1 MLSADL
7 HFVAE
12 QLSRKRTPEQDEL
25 VKGIFLDKK
34 NLEKLNFYM
43 SHGKIQRTSNY
54 SKQDIVDLIN
64 PKPQNDNENTS
75 KVTLPV
81 VTPVSRK
88 LSETTCKDFYVED
101 YDYSVRYVQK
111 AKSCKERNIP
121 FLLTFSEYKNILKT
135 KKCKYTGVEMNDI
148 TNDPFMLTLER
159 IDANLP
165 YVKGN
170 VVAVCNFINS
180 FKSVMLENHNAFWKD
195 DPDKMLK
202 DMTRMVSVITKK
214 NIKTVETKQKRGVK

>member
-1 MLSADL
+1 VATVSVNSLVKHLSKDR
-7 HFVAE
+7 
-12 QLSRKRTPEQDEL
+12 SPEQDN
-25 VKGIFLDKK
+25 VVRSIFMDKH
-34 NLEKLNFYM
+34 NASKLAWFLA
-43 SHGKIQRTSNY
+43 HGKIAPVTKY
-54 SKQDIVDLIN
+54 TYEDIIYLIS
-64 PKPQNDNENTS
+64 PECVKDN
-75 KVTLPV
+75 
-81 VTPVSRK
+81 PVSRK

-135 KKCKYTGVEMNDI
+135 KKCKYTGVEMNDVI
-148 TNDPFMLTLER
+148 NDPFLLTLER

-180 FKSVMLENHNAFWKD
+180 FKSVMLENSNAFWKD

-202 DMTRMVSVITKK
+202 DITRMVSVITKK
-214 NIKTVETKQKRGVK
+214 NIKSVEIKQKRGVK

>member
-1 MLSADL
+1 VNHQPISVESLAKHLSQD
-7 HFVAE
+7 
-12 QLSRKRTPEQDEL
+12 RTPQQDWL
-25 VKGIFLDKK
+25 VRSIFMDKY
-34 NLEKLNFYM
+34 NFEKLSWFM
-43 SHGKIQRTSNY
+43 DHGKIVNTTKYTKDDILELIDPNY
-54 SKQDIVDLIN
+54 DKE
-64 PKPQNDNENTS
+64 KF
-75 KVTLPV
+75 
-81 VTPVSRK
+81 SRK

-135 KKCKYTGVEMNDI
+135 KKCKYTGVEMNDVV
-148 TNDPFMLTLER
+148 NDPFLLTLER

-180 FKSVMLENHNAFWKD
+180 FKSVMLENREAFWKD
-195 DPDKMLK
+195 SPEKMLK
-202 DMTRMVSVITKK
+202 DITRMVGVITKK
-214 NIKTVETKQKRGVK
+214 NIKTVEIKQKRGVK